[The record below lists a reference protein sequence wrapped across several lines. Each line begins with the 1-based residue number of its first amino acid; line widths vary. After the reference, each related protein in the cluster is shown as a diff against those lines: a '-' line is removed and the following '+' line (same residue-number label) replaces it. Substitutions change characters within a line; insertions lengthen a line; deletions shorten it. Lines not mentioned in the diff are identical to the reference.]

1 MKNAF
6 RVVVLG
12 TLFLAALALPGAASA
27 DTTDD
32 KLAEKV
38 IDNIQRYPN
47 FGMFDD
53 ISITVENRAVTL
65 FGYVTRPL
73 KKDEIGK
80 RVARIDG
87 IRQLNNEIKV
97 LPLSPMDDDL
107 RLRVARAIYNHP
119 SFWQYAQMAVP
130 PIHIIVEGGR
140 ITLTGRVGTQ
150 LDRTLAYTLA
160 QVPGSFAV
168 KNDLKIDGR

>member
-1 MKNAF
+1 MKNLL
-6 RVVVLG
+6 RVVVSG
-12 TLFLAALALPGAASA
+12 TLFLAALALPAVAGADA
-27 DTTDD
+27 TDD
-32 KLAEKV
+32 RLAEKV
-38 IDNIQRYPN
+38 VDSIQRYPN

-53 ISITVENRAVTL
+53 ISIIVENRVVTL
-65 FGYVTRPL
+65 LGYVTKPI

-80 RVARIDG
+80 RIAKIDG
-87 IRQLNNEIKV
+87 VRQLNNEIKV
-97 LPLSPMDDDL
+97 LPVSPMDDDL

-140 ITLTGRVGTQ
+140 VTLTGRVGTQ

-168 KNDLKIDGR
+168 KNDLKLDGR